1 MFPHINDTCF
11 GSITINHEKYDFD
24 VYILP
29 DNHVE
34 KRHKKLSKKIYGTS
48 HKISKDEVKF
58 IYREGVNAL
67 IIGTGQYGC
76 AEISDEAA
84 RYLDKRKCSVNLF
97 TTPKAVQAWNT
108 AEGKAIGLFHVTY

>member
-1 MFPHINDTCF
+1 MHPHINDTSF
-11 GSITINHEKYDFD
+11 GSITINHEKFKYD

-48 HKISKDEVKF
+48 HKISKDEVKY

-67 IIGTGQYGC
+67 IIGPDNTVARRYRKKPLIFLKKGN
-76 AEISDEAA
+76 AA
-84 RYLDKRKCSVNLF
+84 RIYFPHPRQYRHG
-97 TTPKAVQAWNT
+97 TPPRVK
-108 AEGKAIGLFHVTY
+108 